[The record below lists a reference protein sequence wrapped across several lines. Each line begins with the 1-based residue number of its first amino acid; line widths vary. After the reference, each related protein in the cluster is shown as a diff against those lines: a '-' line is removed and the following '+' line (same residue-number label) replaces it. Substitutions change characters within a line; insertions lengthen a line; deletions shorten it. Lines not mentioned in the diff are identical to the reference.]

1 MVGWWTIVTV
11 TSLLRD
17 SVVQYSVEE
26 REISKLKQQLNPR
39 HRIIPTTYII
49 IMPTPYKFTD
59 YATQLLLFNHHP
71 IIILVQETW
80 NLLSNPVHDIYTFH
94 SNESS
99 EIESP
104 PLLDGHGRGH
114 PFHIEHHMLR
124 YFLPNRLILVSKIE
138 STTQARSNDE
148 II

>member
-1 MVGWWTIVTV
+1 
-11 TSLLRD
+11 
-17 SVVQYSVEE
+17 
-26 REISKLKQQLNPR
+26 
-39 HRIIPTTYII
+39 
-49 IMPTPYKFTD
+49 MPTPYKFTD
-59 YATQLLLFNHHP
+59 YASQLLLFNHHP
-71 IIILVQETW
+71 IIILVQEQETW

-104 PLLDGHGRGH
+104 QLLDGWTWTPIPHRAPH
-114 PFHIEHHMLR
+114 AQVFPPKSINISQR
-124 YFLPNRLILVSKIE
+124 KIE